1 MVSERLALFFLAVK
15 LFGLLEV
22 VDCYSSERIAF
33 FAIGDASV
41 LRMVG
46 PGVFCPFPK
55 APKGVMDFL
64 GEALGFEG

>member
-33 FAIGDASV
+33 FFF
-41 LRMVG
+41 
-46 PGVFCPFPK
+46 PGL
-55 APKGVMDFL
+55 L
-64 GEALGFEG
+64 GTPAF